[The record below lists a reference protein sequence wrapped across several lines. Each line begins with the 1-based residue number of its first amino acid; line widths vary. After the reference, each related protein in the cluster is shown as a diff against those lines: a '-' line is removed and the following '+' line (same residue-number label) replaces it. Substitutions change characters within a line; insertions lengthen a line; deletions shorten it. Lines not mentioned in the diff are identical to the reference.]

1 MGCPQN
7 SIVYNGSLCACP
19 PGQLFNRTAGG
30 GCAAFGEG
38 LAFSTDSGVD
48 YYGLSFPETIFA
60 FDSIKKFSQSQA
72 VFLEATLVMML
83 SWLLMCLFLRFA
95 KLGDGRSIWFR
106 LRWWV
111 SRLDICFATRH
122 WLDDQKVVTKRK
134 TELGGT
140 FSIASWILFIG
151 LFAALLYQIISK
163 RTIEVHN
170 VRATNAPDLA
180 AFINDMEFNIT
191 TVSSMSCSNLRGLG
205 TLVTGSPGFVDF
217 RLAPLSSFV
226 NYSCH
231 NTSTGPTLSFKCT
244 DCHIIHDYLYI
255 SWQFVD
261 LPNNPASAVGFRF
274 NYTAKHRSNKKH
286 LSFVSGTVKNGSA
299 FDDTPVTFRGT
310 GTNIL
315 KFNLF
320 PHLYHN
326 LHDLRLLQPLFHEFV
341 PGSSFHETTQLRA
354 SLERSSDGLLNTTL
368 YINYLSSYIIEI
380 ENRSIIGPGP
390 SYLGK
395 LDTNSICCGLSK
407 SSSIVSKVRIA
418 CRQNITAPFWSELE
432 TYQSLACL
440 FCIPSVPLCS
450 TAIMLV
456 VLCLD
461 LLIYRCVDRLEFELP
476 CRSWWLILLSIGI
489 FFYLLVQC
497 EYRIKKLRNEDSI
510 LRMVRNRRRAQE
522 RWDKARSISLSKW
535 DSRSLH
541 TREVECCITVTA
553 STPKE
558 KLSCPRDEPL
568 RNHQV
573 HGSAHTEKKQ
583 MPSSWGEHASQP
595 QNSLLVTKYHSST
608 TSTRKI
614 TFLLVLTSLL
624 KPESEVEMS
633 DIQKNFQCLY
643 DYNVMLREKLV
654 AAQSSL
660 HALAAKSSSPAPESK
675 T

>member
-48 YYGLSFPETIFA
+48 YNGLSFPETIFA

-380 ENRSIIGPGP
+380 ENRSIIGPV
-390 SYLGK
+390 SFLADLG
-395 LDTNSICCGLSK
+395 GLY
-407 SSSIVSKVRIA
+407 
-418 CRQNITAPFWSELE
+418 CF
-432 TYQSLACL
+432 
-440 FCIPSVPLCS
+440 
-450 TAIMLV
+450 
-456 VLCLD
+456 
-461 LLIYRCVDRLEFELP
+461 
-476 CRSWWLILLSIGI
+476 SIGI

-522 RWDKARSISLSKW
+522 RWDKLRKYVMYTWGCNTLVDEYKDTMNESTCTNRCIPSIRGLPK
-535 DSRSLH
+535 SRSSLNRRQQNSLDTVSFHKKTSLPSEKNGTPDRSH

-573 HGSAHTEKKQ
+573 HGSANTEKKQ
-583 MPSSWGEHASQP
+583 MPSSCGEHASQP
-595 QNSLLVTKYHSST
+595 QKFASRDENIIPPPPPLV
-608 TSTRKI
+608 
-614 TFLLVLTSLL
+614 L

>member
-1 MGCPQN
+1 MGCPQTY
-7 SIVYNGSLCACP
+7 IVYNGSLCACP
-19 PGQLFNRTAGG
+19 AGQLLNSGR
-30 GCAAFGEG
+30 C
-38 LAFSTDSGVD
+38 LAFKDGPALLTDSGVD
-48 YYGLSFPETIFA
+48 YYGVSFPETIFS

-72 VFLEATLVMML
+72 VFLEATLVMVL
-83 SWLLMCLFLRFA
+83 TWLLMCLFLRFA
-95 KLGDGRSIWFR
+95 NLRDGRTIWFR
-106 LRWWV
+106 IRWWIT
-111 SRLDICFATRH
+111 RLDICFATRH

-140 FSIASWILFIG
+140 FSIASWMLFIG

-180 AFINDMEFNIT
+180 AFINDIEFNIT
-191 TVSSMSCSNLRGLG
+191 TVSSMTCLNLRGLG

-231 NTSTGPTLSFKCT
+231 NTSTGPTLSFKCR
-244 DCHIIHDYLYI
+244 DCRLIHDYMYI

-274 NYTAKHRSNKKH
+274 NFTAKHHADKKH

-341 PGSSFHETTQLRA
+341 PGSSFRETTQLRA
-354 SLERSSDGLLNTTL
+354 SLERSSDGLLNMTL
-368 YINYLSSYIIEI
+368 YINYLSAYIIEI
-380 ENRSIIGPGP
+380 ENRSIIGPV
-390 SYLGK
+390 SFLADLG
-395 LDTNSICCGLSK
+395 GLY
-407 SSSIVSKVRIA
+407 
-418 CRQNITAPFWSELE
+418 CF
-432 TYQSLACL
+432 
-440 FCIPSVPLCS
+440 
-450 TAIMLV
+450 
-456 VLCLD
+456 
-461 LLIYRCVDRLEFELP
+461 
-476 CRSWWLILLSIGI
+476 SIGI

-510 LRMVRNRRRAQE
+510 LRKIRNRRRAQE
-522 RWDKARSISLSKW
+522 RWDKLRKYVMYTWGCNTLVDDYKDTKNESTCSNLCIPSI
-535 DSRSLH
+535 RSLRKSGSSLNRRQQNSLDTISFHKKTSLPSEKNGTPDCSH
-541 TREVECCITVTA
+541 TREVERCITVTE
-553 STPKE
+553 E
-558 KLSCPRDEPL
+558 KQSCPTDKPL
-568 RNHQV
+568 QNPLV
-573 HGSAHTEKKQ
+573 HGSTNTGKKR
-583 MPSSWGEHASQP
+583 MASACGERTSQP
-595 QNSLLVTKYHSST
+595 QKFASGDENIIPPPPPIV
-608 TSTRKI
+608 
-614 TFLLVLTSLL
+614 L

-633 DIQKNFQCLY
+633 DIQKNFQRLY
-643 DYNVMLREKLV
+643 DYNVMLRENLV

-660 HALAAKSSSPAPESK
+660 HALAAKSSSPAPESQANLEL
-675 T
+675 